1 MQVQYLILS
10 LDKNS
15 EIQYVKKTYRDRIT
29 VYMYGNPSVESLF
42 VLSMVIKYI
51 IWNCI
56 LSLAVAIDTEF
67 YFFCI
72 K

>member
-15 EIQYVKKTYRDRIT
+15 EIEYVKKTYRDRIT

-42 VLSMVIKYI
+42 VLSMVVPGFLLRLGVCK
-51 IWNCI
+51 
-56 LSLAVAIDTEF
+56 SALASVTEQ
-67 YFFCI
+67 CNN
-72 K
+72 